1 MHFENID
8 KIRDATIED
17 LTEVGEI
24 GEVIANSVYE
34 YFRNPSHLAMVSRL
48 REKGLQFELG
58 ERASVILENILL
70 GKSILVSGVF
80 KNFSRDQ
87 LKAEIEKYGGRN
99 VSAISAQTDFL
110 LAGESMGPAKLQK
123 AKKLGIKII
132 SEDEFIQMIG

>member
-1 MHFENID
+1 M
-8 KIRDATIED
+8 
-17 LTEVGEI
+17 
-24 GEVIANSVYE
+24 IA
-34 YFRNPSHLAMVSRL
+34 RL

-58 ERASVILENILL
+58 ERASVVVENKLL

-99 VSAISAQTDFL
+99 VSAISSQTDFL

-123 AKKLGIKII
+123 AKKLGITII
-132 SEDEFIQMIG
+132 SEDEFIQMIA